1 MMAEVKDL
9 LIIMISSSLV
19 SNVVLSQFLGLC
31 PFLGVSKKVETA
43 AGMGGAVIFV
53 ITLASVV
60 TGCIY
65 EYILKPFD
73 LSYLQTI
80 VFILVIAALVQ
91 FVEMF
96 LKRYMDGLY
105 QALGVYL
112 PLITTNCAVLGV
124 ALTNV
129 QKEYGIL
136 QGTVNGFATAVG
148 FTIAI
153 VILAG
158 LREKMEW
165 NDVPESFKGMPHVL
179 LTAGLMAIAFCG
191 FAGLL

>member
-1 MMAEVKDL
+1 MNTVKDL
-9 LIIMISSSLV
+9 LIILVSSSLV

-31 PFLGVSKKVETA
+31 PFLGVSKKTNTA
-43 AGMGGAVIFV
+43 AGMGTAVIFV
-53 ITLASVV
+53 ITLASAVAGV
-60 TGCIY
+60 IY
-65 EYILKPFD
+65 KYILQPFGIE
-73 LSYLQTI
+73 YLQTI

-96 LKRYMDGLY
+96 LKKYIPSLY
-105 QALGVYL
+105 KALGVYL

-136 QGTVNGFATAVG
+136 TGVVNGFATSVG

-158 LREKMEW
+158 LREKMEY
-165 NDVPESFKGMPHVL
+165 NDFPESFKGMPMVL
-179 LTAGLMAIAFCG
+179 VTAGLMAIAFCG
-191 FAGLL
+191 FQGLL

>member
-1 MMAEVKDL
+1 MSTVGEL
-9 LIIMISSSLV
+9 LVILISSSLV

-31 PFLGVSKKVETA
+31 PFLGVSKKTNTA
-43 AGMGGAVIFV
+43 AGMGAAVIFV
-53 ITLASVV
+53 ITLASAVA
-60 TGCIY
+60 GLIY
-65 EYILKPFD
+65 KYILQPFHIE
-73 LSYLQTI
+73 YLQTI
-80 VFILVIAALVQ
+80 VFILVIATLVQ

-96 LKRYMDGLY
+96 LKRFMQVLY
-105 QALGVYL
+105 KALGVYL

-136 QGTVNGFATAVG
+136 TSIVNGFATAVG

-158 LREKMEW
+158 LREKMEY
-165 NDVPESFKGMPHVL
+165 NDFPESFKGMPIVL
-179 LTAGLMAIAFCG
+179 VTAGLMAIAFCG
-191 FAGLL
+191 FQGLL

>member
-1 MMAEVKDL
+1 MNTVAEL
-9 LIIMISSSLV
+9 LVILISSSLV

-31 PFLGVSKKVETA
+31 PFLGVSRKTNTA
-43 AGMGGAVIFV
+43 AGMGVAVIFV
-53 ITLASVV
+53 ITLASAVAGV
-60 TGCIY
+60 IY
-65 EYILKPFD
+65 EYILQPFGIE
-73 LSYLQTI
+73 YLQTI

-96 LKRYMDGLY
+96 LKKFIPALY
-105 QALGVYL
+105 KSLGVYL

-129 QKEYGIL
+129 QKEYDIL
-136 QGTVNGFATAVG
+136 TSVVNGFATALG

-158 LREKMEW
+158 IREKIEY
-165 NDVPESFKGMPHVL
+165 NDIPKSFKGMPIVL

-191 FAGLL
+191 FQGLL

>member
-53 ITLASVV
+53 ITLSSVV

-73 LSYLQTI
+73 LAYLQTI

-96 LKRYMDGLY
+96 LKRYIDGLY

-136 QGTVNGFATAVG
+136 QGTVNGFATAAG